1 MALADQT
8 GKRKKGHSFR
18 PIGFAAGL
26 VVGIVGSTAIFA
38 VFQALPRSSLE
49 EPAEAVSDPDH
60 TRPKIEFE
68 FDTELRNAEFKVD
81 PGLYGLKKAPP
92 RVWVL
97 NVATFVD
104 ETRAEVLRAEL
115 LLLSLEAKVIRVQL
129 DAGYGHQMRVGPFD
143 RKVEAQRVL
152 TRLREQDMK
161 PVLSALPIVEVPAN
175 RTEKSKK
182 PRI

>member
-1 MALADQT
+1 MAPADQSRR
-8 GKRKKGHSFR
+8 RKKGRSFR

-26 VVGIVGSTAIFA
+26 VVGIVGSTAIFV
-38 VFQALPRSSLE
+38 VFQAQPRSSLE
-49 EPAEAVSDPDH
+49 EPAEAVSDTDH
-60 TRPKIEFE
+60 SPPKIEFE
-68 FDTELRNAEFKVD
+68 FDTQLRDAEFKVD
-81 PGLYGLKKAPP
+81 SALYGLKKAPP

-104 ETRAEVLRAEL
+104 ETRAEALRAEL
-115 LLLSLEAKVIRVQL
+115 LLLSLAAQVIRVQL
-129 DAGYGHQMRVGPFD
+129 DAGYGHQVRVGPFD

-161 PVLSALPIVEVPAN
+161 PVLSALPIVEVPVN

-182 PRI
+182 PSI

>member
-1 MALADQT
+1 MAPADQS
-8 GKRKKGHSFR
+8 GRKKKGRSFR

-26 VVGIVGSTAIFA
+26 VVGIAGSAAIFA
-38 VFQALPRSSLE
+38 VFQAQPKSSPE
-49 EPAEAVSDPDH
+49 EPAEAVSDTGHPL
-60 TRPKIEFE
+60 PKIEFE
-68 FDTELRNAEFKVD
+68 FDTELRNAKFKVD
-81 PGLYGLKKAPP
+81 PALYGLKKAPP

-104 ETRAEVLRAEL
+104 ETRAEALRAEL

-129 DAGYGHQMRVGPFD
+129 NGGYGHQVRVGPFD
-143 RKVEAQRVL
+143 RKVEAQRIL

-161 PVLSALPIVEVPAN
+161 PVLSALPIVEVPVN

-182 PRI
+182 PSI